1 MAGEDETVQDELNIH
16 GPGEKLRMAREAM
29 KASIDDIAARTRVPV
44 RLLTALEKGDYK
56 ALPGSTYCIGFSR
69 AYARAV
75 GLDEVQISREVR
87 AELEEQDAISGTRYE
102 AFEPADPARVPP
114 RYLAWTAIAL
124 ALILAV
130 GYGIWRTQFFTA
142 PTDEEIAE
150 TQVTE
155 TAEPVPPPVRPGAV
169 SAPVPPPA
177 PAGDVVLTA
186 TDTVWLRIYE
196 DGGARLFEK
205 EMAAGET
212 YTVPATAKNPLIL
225 TGRPQ
230 ALRVTIGGTEVPPL
244 GPPDKTI
251 ADVGIS
257 ATALNARA
265 APPPPATTP
274 APASA
279 PTPAPQ
285 RP

>member
-1 MAGEDETVQDELNIH
+1 MAGEDDTVQDELNIH

-29 KASIDDIAARTRVPV
+29 KTSIDDIAARTRVPV

-75 GLDEVQISREVR
+75 GLDEVQIAREVR
-87 AELEEQDAISGTRYE
+87 AELEEQNAISGTRYE

-150 TQVTE
+150 THV
-155 TAEPVPPPVRPGAV
+155 AEAPGPAPVRPGAV

-196 DGGARLFEK
+196 EDGARLFEK

-212 YTVPATAKNPLIL
+212 FTVPPSAKNPLIL

-230 ALRVTIGGTEVPPL
+230 ALRVTIGGAEVPPL

-265 APPPPATTP
+265 APSPPAIAPIP
-274 APASA
+274 APTS
-279 PTPAPQ
+279 APQ

>member
-1 MAGEDETVQDELNIH
+1 MAGEDETAQDELNIH

-150 TQVTE
+150 TARTQVTE
-155 TAEPVPPPVRPGAV
+155 APEPAPVRPAAG

-177 PAGDVVLTA
+177 PVGEVVLTA

-196 DGGARLFEK
+196 EGGARLFEK
-205 EMAAGET
+205 EMAAGEAF
-212 YTVPATAKNPLIL
+212 TVPATAKNPLIL

-230 ALRVTIGGTEVPPL
+230 ALRVTIGGAEVPPL

-251 ADVGIS
+251 ADVSIS

-265 APPPPATTP
+265 APPPPAP
-274 APASA
+274 APA
-279 PTPAPQ
+279 PP

>member
-1 MAGEDETVQDELNIH
+1 MAGEDETAQDELNIH
-16 GPGEKLRMAREAM
+16 GPGDKLRMAREAM

-56 ALPGSTYCIGFSR
+56 SLPGSTYCIGFSR

-87 AELEEQDAISGTRYE
+87 AELEEQNAISGTRYE

-150 TQVTE
+150 TRV
-155 TAEPVPPPVRPGAV
+155 AEAPKPAPAQPGAV
-169 SAPVPPPA
+169 SAPIPPA
-177 PAGDVVLTA
+177 APSGDVILTA

-196 DGGARLFEK
+196 EGGPRLFEK
-205 EMAAGET
+205 EMAAGDT
-212 YTVPATAKNPLIL
+212 FTVPSTAKNPLIL

-230 ALRVTIGGTEVPPL
+230 ALRVTIGGKPVPPL
-244 GPPDKTI
+244 GTPDKTI

-265 APPPPATTP
+265 VAPPPAAAP
-274 APASA
+274 APA
-279 PTPAPQ
+279 PQ
-285 RP
+285 QP

>member
-29 KASIDDIAARTRVPV
+29 KTSIDDIAARTRVPV

-75 GLDEVQISREVR
+75 GLDEVQIAREVR
-87 AELEEQDAISGTRYE
+87 AELEEQNAISGTRYE

-150 TQVTE
+150 TQV
-155 TAEPVPPPVRPGAV
+155 AEAPAPAPVRPGAV

-186 TDTVWLRIYE
+186 IDTVWLRIYE
-196 DGGARLFEK
+196 EGGARLFEK

-212 YTVPATAKNPLIL
+212 FTVPATANNPLIL

-230 ALRVTIGGTEVPPL
+230 AVRVTIGGKPVPPL
-244 GPPDKTI
+244 GPPDRTI

-265 APPPPATTP
+265 VPPPPA
-274 APASA
+274 
-279 PTPAPQ
+279 PAPQ
-285 RP
+285 

>member
-1 MAGEDETVQDELNIH
+1 MAGEDETAQDELNIH

-150 TQVTE
+150 TANTQM
-155 TAEPVPPPVRPGAV
+155 ADASRPAPVRPDGV
-169 SAPVPPPA
+169 SGPVPPPA

-196 DGGARLFEK
+196 EGGARLFEK
-205 EMAAGET
+205 EMAAGEAF
-212 YTVPATAKNPLIL
+212 TVPVTAKNPLIL

-230 ALRVTIGGTEVPPL
+230 ALRVTIGGAEVPPL

-265 APPPPATTP
+265 APTAP
-274 APASA
+274 APAAA
-279 PTPAPQ
+279 PAPAPQ

>member
-1 MAGEDETVQDELNIH
+1 MAGEDETAQDELNIH
-16 GPGEKLRMAREAM
+16 GPGDKLRMAREAM
-29 KASIDDIAARTRVPV
+29 KASIDDVAARTRVPV

-56 ALPGSTYCIGFSR
+56 SLPGSTYCIGFSR

-87 AELEEQDAISGTRYE
+87 AELEEQNAISGTRYE

-114 RYLAWTAIAL
+114 RYLAWTALAL

-130 GYGIWRTQFFTA
+130 GYGIWRTQFFTV

-150 TQVTE
+150 TRT
-155 TAEPVPPPVRPGAV
+155 VPTPKPAPTLPGAP
-169 SAPVPPPA
+169 SAPLPPA
-177 PAGDVVLTA
+177 APSGTVVLTA

-196 DGGARLFEK
+196 EGGPRLFEK

-212 YTVPATAKNPLIL
+212 FTVPATAKNPLIL

-230 ALRVTIGGTEVPPL
+230 AVRVTIGGKPVPPL
-244 GPPDKTI
+244 GPPDRTI

-265 APPPPATTP
+265 VTPGPTAAPVP
-274 APASA
+274 A
-279 PTPAPQ
+279 PTPQQP
-285 RP
+285 

>member
-1 MAGEDETVQDELNIH
+1 MSGEDEPAQEELNIH
-16 GPGEKLRMAREAM
+16 APGDKLRMAREAM

-44 RLLTALEKGDYK
+44 RLLSALEKGDYK
-56 ALPGSTYCIGFSR
+56 ALPGVTYCIGFSR

-87 AELEEQDAISGTRYE
+87 ADLEAQDAISGTRYE

-124 ALILAV
+124 ALVLAI

-150 TQVTE
+150 TRI
-155 TAEPVPPPVRPGAV
+155 AEAQKPAPTGRERP
-169 SAPVPPPA
+169 SAPARPA
-177 PAGDVVLTA
+177 ALAGDVMLTA
-186 TDTVWLRIYE
+186 TDTVWLRVYE
-196 DGGARLFEK
+196 EGGQRLFEK
-205 EMAAGET
+205 EMKAGEKF
-212 YTVPATAKNPLIL
+212 TVPPTAKNPLII

-230 ALRVTIGGTEVPPL
+230 ALRVTIGGKEVAPL
-244 GPPDKTI
+244 GTPDKTI
-251 ADVGIS
+251 SDVPIS

-265 APPPPATTP
+265 APAAAQP
-274 APASA
+274 
-279 PTPAPQ
+279 
-285 RP
+285 